1 MSVVQKLASAVSP
14 TVARPVPNQ
23 TFADEA
29 TVAAEYQKLP
39 STVKGYR
46 SWVAACILLLI
57 FLTIQFFLPLRTAV
71 KIGADEDYELSKIT
85 LSLKGYK
92 FYSEVWNDQ
101 PLLHTFIVTKV
112 VKNLS
117 SSVLAAR
124 LVTSVLSAVLLAS
137 LFLMAFRVSGLLVA
151 TLTTALVIA
160 SPGFVELSGSC
171 MVEIPAL
178 APGLVA
184 LAVLVTGPPS
194 KWRSIVAAV
203 LFAVAL
209 QIKFIAAILLPLAAL
224 IIWLEHRK
232 SGSPSKSLIYSAVL
246 FAASLAVSFIAIGV
260 LVGEGSYWLQL
271 KQAWA
276 AHFAPTRSFEY
287 GSPADHPF
295 DWSILLKNWD
305 ATVPAMV
312 GIIVC
317 ASQRRRNELAIIP
330 VAWLVLEFV
339 VFGTHKPWWSYY
351 YIHNA
356 IPLCWCAAIGIAAVV
371 YRLQRQRNVAF
382 AILCSLFMLVAGTW
396 AVGRVYLQVSSIRAS
411 PKLYS
416 SLVLKEIKRFEPF
429 TKFIYTDEPVYSFHS
444 GIPLP
449 PKLAIVSLKRLWSG
463 DMTNARLVEEL
474 GATQPG
480 LVLLGNST
488 RELPFGDWL
497 AREYRLVYQDAKHR
511 LYAHTSIV
519 NRPD

>member
-1 MSVVQKLASAVSP
+1 MTAIVSNRAPRSTALPTLDRREPPVHAALPAGHRLWVVILS
-14 TVARPVPNQ
+14 
-23 TFADEA
+23 
-29 TVAAEYQKLP
+29 
-39 STVKGYR
+39 
-46 SWVAACILLLI
+46 LLLL

-71 KIGADEDYELSKIT
+71 KIGADEDYELSKVT
-85 LSLKGYK
+85 LSLNGYR
-92 FYSEVWNDQ
+92 FYTQIWNDQ
-101 PLLHTFIVTKV
+101 PLLHTFIVTKI

-117 SSVLAAR
+117 PSVLAAR
-124 LVTSVLSAVLLAS
+124 LVTSVFSAVLLAS
-137 LFLMAFRVSGLLVA
+137 VFLMGLRVSGLFVA
-151 TLTTALVIA
+151 ALTTVLVIA

-171 MVEIPAL
+171 MVEIPVL
-178 APGLVA
+178 AAAVAA
-184 LAVLVTGPPS
+184 LAVLVTGPES
-194 KWRSIVAAV
+194 KWKIMLAAV
-203 LFAVAL
+203 LFAVAF
-209 QIKFIAAILLPLAAL
+209 QIKFIAAILLPVAAPIL
-224 IIWLEHRK
+224 WLEHRK
-232 SGSPSKSLIYSAVL
+232 TGSPARSLVYSALL
-246 FAASLAVSFIAIGV
+246 FAASLAMSFIAIGV

-305 ATVPAMV
+305 TTLPAIA

-317 ASQRRRNELAIIP
+317 VSQRRMNPSMIIP
-330 VAWLVLEFV
+330 VAWAVLEFV

-371 YRLQRQRNVAF
+371 QRLRLQRSVPLYV
-382 AILCSLFMLVAGTW
+382 LCSLFVMAAAAW
-396 AVGRVYLQVSSIRAS
+396 AVGRVYLEVSAIRDS

-429 TKFIYTDEPVYSFHS
+429 TRFIYTDEPVYSFHS

-449 PKLAIVSLKRLWSG
+449 PQLAILSLKRLWSG

-474 GATQPG
+474 RATPPG
-480 LVLLGNST
+480 LMLLGNST

-497 AREYRLVYQDAKHR
+497 NREYRLVYQDAQHR
-511 LYAHTSIV
+511 LYAHGSIV
-519 NRPD
+519 NKPEW

>member
-1 MSVVQKLASAVSP
+1 MEIERGIPLSPIAVAP
-14 TVARPVPNQ
+14 PWKG
-23 TFADEA
+23 
-29 TVAAEYQKLP
+29 AAIL
-39 STVKGYR
+39 S
-46 SWVAACILLLI
+46 LLLLV
-57 FLTIQFFLPLRTAV
+57 FTFVQLFLPLRTAV
-71 KIGADEDYELSKIT
+71 KIGADEDYELSKVT

-117 SSVLAAR
+117 PSVLAAR
-124 LVTSVLSAVLLAS
+124 LVTSAFSAILLAS
-137 LFLMAFRVSGLLVA
+137 IFLIALRVSGLAVA
-151 TLTTALVIA
+151 ALTTALVIA

-178 APGLVA
+178 APAVA
-184 LAVLVTGPPS
+184 GLAVLIAAPLS
-194 KWRSIVAAV
+194 KWRVIVSAV
-203 LFAVAL
+203 LFAVAF
-209 QIKFIAAILLPLAAL
+209 QIKFIAAILLPLGAL
-224 IIWLEHRK
+224 IIWLNHRK
-232 SGSPSKSLIYSAVL
+232 SSDPTGTMIKSALL
-246 FAASLAVSFIAIGV
+246 FAASLALSFIALGV
-260 LVGEGSYWLQL
+260 LIGEGSWWLQFS
-271 KQAWA
+271 QAWA
-276 AHFAPTRSFEY
+276 AHFAPTKSFEY

-305 ATVPAMV
+305 ATVPAIV

-317 ASQRRRNELAIIP
+317 LRQMRSVAVMIVP

-356 IPLCWCAAIGIAAVV
+356 IPLCWCAAIGITAVIHQL
-371 YRLQRQRNVAF
+371 RFQRSVPF

-396 AVGRVYLQVSSIRAS
+396 AVGRVYLQASSIRAS

-449 PKLAIVSLKRLWSG
+449 PHLAIVSLKRLWSG

-474 GATQPG
+474 RSTEPG

-497 AREYRLVYQDAKHR
+497 AREYRLVYQDPKHR
-511 LYAHTSIV
+511 LYAHASIV
-519 NRPD
+519 NKPEW